1 MADTRGGS
9 TLLKTEDWLAVWLG
23 FLIIVLVLAGVRP
36 DMPKFRW
43 ATDGGF
49 AATVADQKPA
59 VDKLAKDAEAKGEKD
74 LAAARHL
81 KSAMA
86 PRSATGSAAKKL
98 GEAAKA
104 KDAGLKRGRPR
115 EGGGCRRLSRQGVS
129 GENLWKAIVL
139 GISWSCRPSAS
150 PPGREH
156 KYVVDFPVVYVLAW
170 LSQIA
175 RQPSVNYWGWRS
187 SSRCSSAS

>member
-49 AATVADQKPA
+49 AATVAEQKPA

-74 LAAARHL
+74 LAGAAAALAAAVGAGDR
-81 KSAMA
+81 AA
-86 PRSATGSAAKKL
+86 IGSAAKKL
-98 GEAAKA
+98 GEAAGKA
-104 KDAGLKRGRPR
+104 QDAGLKKKGGDLGRKIAGDASLVGLDLVHHTERVWPFAV
-115 EGGGCRRLSRQGVS
+115 VS
-129 GENLWKAIVL
+129 KARTLELL
-139 GISWSCRPSAS
+139 G
-150 PPGREH
+150 
-156 KYVVDFPVVYVLAW
+156 
-170 LSQIA
+170 Q
-175 RQPSVNYWGWRS
+175 
-187 SSRCSSAS
+187 